1 VLGGGG
7 RRSSLQPPAFIPTLS
22 LSHKFRYENGG
33 NSGTFNITRGNLLNQ
48 ILIATSTM
56 TTVRIIEA
64 IRLKSVE
71 VWGSPPAL
79 GSAPTDIQVEWLGE
93 NSPSTVISD
102 TSMGIRPSHVA
113 TSPPPSSSNKWW
125 SISGTS
131 EADVLFS
138 ITLPAESVID
148 VNCELRLV
156 EKETPIAG
164 DAAVAATLGQVYGD
178 YLDGIAS
185 GKLVPSGFTVL
196 P

>member
-1 VLGGGG
+1 M
-7 RRSSLQPPAFIPTLS
+7 SLLVHPHQA
-22 LSHKFRYENGG
+22 
-33 NSGTFNITRGNLLNQ
+33 
-48 ILIATSTM
+48 
-56 TTVRIIEA
+56 V
-64 IRLKSVE
+64 
-71 VWGSPPAL
+71 
-79 GSAPTDIQVEWLGE
+79 
-93 NSPSTVISD
+93 
-102 TSMGIRPSHVA
+102 
-113 TSPPPSSSNKWW
+113 KWW

-156 EKETPIAG
+156 EKETPTAG